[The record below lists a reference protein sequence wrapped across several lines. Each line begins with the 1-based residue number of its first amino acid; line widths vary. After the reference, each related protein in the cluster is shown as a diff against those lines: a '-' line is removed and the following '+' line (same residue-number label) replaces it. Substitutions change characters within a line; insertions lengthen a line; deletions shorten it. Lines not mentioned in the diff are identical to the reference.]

1 MPASV
6 LSFLIAVAFWPGI
19 AGAATVPR
27 WALAALSLYFLSPWC
42 LPFVA
47 WCFWKLDFDQAMH
60 WTILCGA
67 LSWGARDGNDA
78 FWRLDVGAGSP
89 LRRDAIIQAFCLG
102 IAVSSVLAIMQ
113 SLGYVGVPQIVAPS
127 GLFLNKNTMGEAAA
141 VAFAASLLARRP
153 ERWSWL
159 SAARYWWPALMTL
172 PAIVLSGAR
181 AAQIASFTAF
191 WLWLPWRWRL
201 LAGGLA
207 LVLLPFVWPTMFG
220 PHLNSL
226 AQRMVLWNDAL
237 TALSP
242 WGLGDYDFS
251 TVQHREPYLHNDWLQ
266 FVYELGVVGAAPV
279 LVIVAVT
286 VRGGAVFSVPVVVIA
301 SFGFPLHM
309 PATGWLIAY
318 LCGAYLRCRTDDDR
332 NLARVRHEEPG
343 LRRARRSPQL
353 VPVSPLHRSR
363 PCPGWFYSGSRP
375 GGS

>member
-1 MPASV
+1 MSAPV

-19 AGAATVPR
+19 AGAATAPR

-47 WCFWKLDFDQAMH
+47 WCFWKLDFDQAVH
-60 WTILCGA
+60 WAILCGA
-67 LSWGARDGNDA
+67 LSWGARDDNDA
-78 FWRLDVGAGSP
+78 FWRLDVGTGSS
-89 LRRDAIIQAFCLG
+89 LRRDVVIQAFCLG
-102 IAVSSVLAIMQ
+102 IAVSSVLAIAQ
-113 SLGYVGVPQIVAPS
+113 SLGYVGISQIVAPS
-127 GLFLNKNTMGEAAA
+127 GLFLNKNIMGEAAA

-201 LAGGLA
+201 LVGGSVLM
-207 LVLLPFVWPTMFG
+207 LLPFVWPTMFG
-220 PHLNSL
+220 PHVGTLM
-226 AQRMVLWNDAL
+226 QRLLLWSNATQNL
-237 TALSP
+237 TWL
-242 WGLGDYDFS
+242 GLGSYDFS
-251 TVQHREPYLHNDWLQ
+251 TVQHREPHLHNDWLQ
-266 FVYELGVVGAAPV
+266 SVYELGVVGAAPI

-286 VRGGAVFSVPVVVIA
+286 VRGGVVFSIPVVVIA

-309 PATGWLIAY
+309 PATGWFIAY

-332 NLARVRHEEPG
+332 NLARIWCEESG
-343 LRRARRSPQL
+343 LCRA
-353 VPVSPLHRSR
+353 
-363 PCPGWFYSGSRP
+363 
-375 GGS
+375 